1 MSLMTNIYPVIIIGA
16 GPAGIASAIQLKRS
30 GIDPLIIEKDKCGG
44 LLRNAFLVENYPGF
58 YNGISGIK
66 LISYF
71 TKHLEK
77 LSIKPVFDEV
87 KNITYSDDNNIFT
100 IHTKEK
106 ILKSKIA
113 IIATGLKHKES
124 DIVNTFS
131 INTKKNIYYNISD
144 FKNPKGKNILIV
156 GAGDASFDYALNLSS
171 KNKIVVINRGK
182 KIKALNLLHNRLKK
196 NTSIEYL
203 DNTII
208 KNIISKK
215 REEVLLISNNIEII
229 KTFDIILFA
238 IGRKPDL
245 SFISSQILEK
255 RLELETKKVLF
266 FIGDIVDKN
275 YRQTSIAVGDGVKVA
290 MEISNLENLK

>member
-1 MSLMTNIYPVIIIGA
+1 MTLMTNIYPVIIIGA

-58 YNGISGIK
+58 YNSISGIK
-66 LISYF
+66 LMSYF

-77 LSIKPVFDEV
+77 LNIKPVFSEV
-87 KNITYSDDNNIFT
+87 INVNYAEKNNLFT
-100 IHTKEK
+100 IKTNKETFK
-106 ILKSKIA
+106 CKTV
-113 IIATGLKHKES
+113 IIASGLKHIEPEN
-124 DIVNTFS
+124 INTFS

-144 FKNPKGKNILIV
+144 LKNPEDKNILIV
-156 GAGDASFDYALNLSS
+156 GAGDSAFDYALNLSN

-182 KIKALNLLHNRLKK
+182 KIKALNLLYNRLKEK
-196 NTSIEYL
+196 NSIKYL

-208 KNIISKK
+208 KNINSKK
-215 REEVLLISNNIEII
+215 KEEVILNSNNIEII

-238 IGRKPDL
+238 IGRKPDF
-245 SFISSQILEK
+245 SFISSQMLEK

-266 FIGDIVDKN
+266 FIGDIVNKN

-290 MEISNLENLK
+290 MELSKLESL